1 MKCQLETTTVYYE
14 TYGEGR
20 PIVMLH
26 GFSPDH
32 RLLTGCM
39 EPILRQRAGWRRI
52 YPDLPGMGQTP
63 ASASIAGSDQML
75 DVVSEFIDAIIPN
88 EHFLLVGES
97 YGGYLARG
105 VVCRKRDLVE
115 GLLLICPLITAD
127 PKKRTLPRHITL
139 LEDSALLSSLKPEE
153 AEDFKSIAVVQT
165 PQILERYRKEIYSG
179 VKIADEAFLTRLQTE
194 HYAFSFD
201 VDTLLGVFEKPSLI
215 LVGRQDSSVGYRD
228 AWTIL
233 ENYPRGAFAVIDRAG
248 HNLQIEQE
256 KLFNAHV
263 NEWLDRVEE
272 CAKSL

>member
-1 MKCQLETTTVYYE
+1 M
-14 TYGEGR
+14 
-20 PIVMLH
+20 
-26 GFSPDH
+26 
-32 RLLTGCM
+32 
-39 EPILRQRAGWRRI
+39 
-52 YPDLPGMGQTP
+52 DLPGMGQTP
-63 ASASIAGSDQML
+63 AAPSIVGSDQML

-97 YGGYLARG
+97 YGAYLARG
-105 VVCRKRDLVE
+105 VACRKRDLVQ

-127 PKKRTLPRHITL
+127 RKKRTLPRHITL

-165 PQILERYRKEIYSG
+165 PQIWERYRKEIYSG
-179 VKIADEAFLTRLQTE
+179 VKIADGAFLTRLQTE
-194 HYAFSFD
+194 RYAFSFD

-233 ENYPRGAFAVIDRAG
+233 ENYPRGAFAVLDRAG

-256 KLFNAHV
+256 KLFNALV
-263 NEWLDRVEE
+263 NEFLDRVEE
-272 CAKSL
+272 SVKSP